1 MKFHFLGTI
10 LFFFINLEFSTGKGD
25 NLLTALSV
33 ARDCEI
39 IDDDKEQILV
49 IEARNGKDT
58 RFLFAQKN
66 EGLTNK
72 VNDQSK

>member
-1 MKFHFLGTI
+1 
-10 LFFFINLEFSTGKGD
+10 
-25 NLLTALSV
+25 V

-49 IEARNGKDT
+49 VEARNSKET

-72 VNDQSK
+72 VNDQ